1 MKHLFLGLALSILS
15 STIFAAHQICPKG
28 TAELL
33 RCEAKAL
40 IPVIPYLAVCL
51 DGDEEILA
59 VDVGST
65 QQPEAHQ
72 VEKSET
78 EKGTSWKVL
87 SEEDGKWFSLTY
99 LSNPTA
105 KFNGVLNYEV
115 FGTMV
120 SAKYNCK

>member
-1 MKHLFLGLALSILS
+1 MKHFLVFLTLTFLS
-15 STIFAAHQICPKG
+15 SNLLAAHQICPEG
-28 TAELL
+28 TTELL

-40 IPVIPYLAVCL
+40 IPVIPYLAVCQ

-65 QQPEAHQ
+65 QQPESHQ
-72 VEKSET
+72 VEKIET
-78 EKGTSWKVL
+78 DKGTSWKVL

-99 LSNPTA
+99 LSSPTA
-105 KFNGVLNYEV
+105 KYNGILNYQV
-115 FGTMV
+115 FGTLI